1 MVLGSVALAHLSRFR
16 IMIVKV
22 DHNNGAEVFVGCSVA
37 SVSPQELFYELLLEF
52 CLNNAQI
59 EIVFIAPQ
67 LFVNLDVKL
76 FVDVNYVGRQGPL
89 GSLLRR

>member
-1 MVLGSVALAHLSRFR
+1 MVLRSVALAHFSRFR
-16 IMIVKV
+16 IMIIKI
-22 DHNNGAEVFVGCSVA
+22 DHNNCAEVFVGSSVA

-52 CLNNAQI
+52 CLDDAQI

-76 FVDVNYVGRQGPL
+76 FIDVNNVGG
-89 GSLLRR
+89 